1 LKKALQTQQSQAVN
15 REEELKEQ
23 LSGLWQRADKERKM
37 LMSQVMEPKVE
48 PKTLNPKP

>member
-37 LMSQVMEPKVE
+37 LMSQVLMLKVE
-48 PKTLNPKP
+48 LKALCTKH